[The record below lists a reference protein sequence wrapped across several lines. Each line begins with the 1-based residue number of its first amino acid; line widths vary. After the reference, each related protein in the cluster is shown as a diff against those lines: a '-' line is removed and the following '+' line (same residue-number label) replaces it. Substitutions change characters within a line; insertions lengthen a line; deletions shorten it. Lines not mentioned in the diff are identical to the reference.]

1 MLYVADLHIHS
12 HFSIATSGEC
22 DPVHLFEA
30 AARKGIQ
37 LVGTGDFTHPGW
49 RSELAETLE
58 PDNGSGLL
66 RLKPELERQV
76 RRRLSGPAASAT
88 VRFVLSSEIS
98 SIYKR
103 GGRARKVH
111 NVILMPSLEAA
122 ARLSERL
129 ERIGNIRS
137 DGRPIL
143 GLDCRDLLAM
153 SLEAEPDCCFIPAHI
168 WTPHFSVFGS
178 KSGFDRME
186 DCYGDLTGAIYAVE
200 TGLSSDPPMN
210 WRLSALDRFALVSNS
225 DAHSPDK
232 LAREA
237 NLIDDE
243 LSWKGLTGA
252 LRSRDPQRFVGTLEF
267 HPEEGKYHYDGHRA
281 CGVRLHPDE
290 AAALGGRCPVCG
302 GKLTGGVYGR
312 VVELADRPD
321 GAHPAAARYYE
332 HLVPLREILAEVL
345 DAGPATKK
353 TESLLQRVLSNLGQ
367 ELEVLRHT
375 PLEDIARLAG
385 PLAAEAVRRS
395 RAGELSVDP
404 GYDGEFGTVRIF
416 APGERDSGAGQMF
429 FFAAESAPPN
439 EAPTPASGPAR
450 PAVKAP
456 RTEQPAVVVE
466 TTGSTDPLAAL
477 DPAQRAAV
485 EHDGDSPVAVAA
497 GPGTGKTRCLAARVL
512 HLLRERG
519 VSPGSITAI
528 TFTNRA
534 AEQMHTRIESQAG
547 ALLEGRAGRMFV
559 GTFHA
564 WCLECL
570 SRVLGRT
577 PVLLDEN
584 ERLDLLR
591 ECLEPGGGARLAQVS
606 EAISLAVSRLE
617 SPDSYRGPEA
627 VRAAWTAYRS
637 LCGRLGVLDFD
648 SLIAETVRLLSE
660 DPQALA
666 AARAGAN
673 QLLVDEFQDVNP
685 AQYELVRWL
694 AGPGGAGLFVIGDP
708 NQSIYAFR
716 GAVPDI
722 FERLKDDYPAALV
735 LSLSTGYR
743 CSPVVTRAAG
753 ALIAAGGSPWAA
765 PQAAGGPE
773 TPLRQMRCPSET
785 AEAIAVVREV
795 TRLAGGAS
803 MLEAHGQGRAGR
815 HSGTD
820 EDDCDY
826 SFGDVLVV
834 ARTGALLEELERA
847 FVVEGLPCRV
857 RASRSFL
864 ADREV
869 QGLLALLRLA
879 ATAQDNLHFRGALR
893 LAGLDPEGEYFARL
907 AQNAAEHGR
916 PLLAELKAQ
925 ISREVPLSR
934 HGEKAAR
941 FLELVDRCR
950 RDLDRLPP
958 NALLESLAGELLPR
972 RPGRPEPLEHLLRVA
987 EPFTGAREFL
997 RRVALQA
1004 EGDLERSS
1012 GRAAAEAVTL
1022 SSMHAAKGLE
1032 FPVVFI
1038 CGLEAGQLPLEREGC
1053 DPAEERRLLYVAMTR
1068 AGRRLYLTSSARRL
1082 LHGRTLEAGWSP
1094 LVADIPAECLETFAP
1109 LPPRRRPPDRQLDL
1123 L

>member
-12 HFSIATSGEC
+12 HFSIATSGES

-49 RSELAETLE
+49 REELAQSLE
-58 PDNGSGLL
+58 PDDGSGLL
-66 RLKPELERQV
+66 RLKPELEHQV
-76 RRRLSGPAASAT
+76 RRRLSGPAAGAT
-88 VRFVLSSEIS
+88 VRFILSSEIS
-98 SIYKR
+98 SIYKK

-122 ARLSERL
+122 TRLSDRL

-143 GLDCRDLLAM
+143 GLDCRDLLEM
-153 SLEAEPDCCFIPAHI
+153 SLATEPDCCFIPAHI

-237 NLIDDE
+237 NLIDGE
-243 LSWKGLTGA
+243 LSWQGLTGA

-267 HPEEGKYHYDGHRA
+267 HPEEGKYHYDGHRS

-290 AAALGGRCPVCG
+290 VAALGGRCPVCG

-321 GAHPAAARYYE
+321 GAHPAAAREFE

-345 DAGPATKK
+345 DSGPATKK
-353 TESLLQRVLSNLGQ
+353 TQALLERVTSSLGT

-385 PLAAEAVRRS
+385 PLAAEAVRRT

-429 FFAAESAPPN
+429 FFAAESAPQAGEPSP
-439 EAPTPASGPAR
+439 APAPSRTAI
-450 PAVKAP
+450 KTP
-456 RTEQPAVVVE
+456 RTVQPVAE
-466 TTGSTDPLAAL
+466 TATAAPQDPLAAL
-477 DPAQRAAV
+477 DPAQREAV
-485 EHDGDSPVAVAA
+485 VYDGDGPVAVAA

-512 HLLRERG
+512 HLLRERAAA
-519 VSPGSITAI
+519 PGSITAI

-534 AEQMHTRIESQAG
+534 AEEMKSRIENQAG
-547 ALLEGRAGRMFV
+547 ALLEGRAGRPFV

-564 WCLECL
+564 WCLDCL
-570 SRVLGRT
+570 GHAMGHT

-584 ERLDLLR
+584 ERLQLLR
-591 ECLEPGGGARLAQVS
+591 ECLEPGGGARQRQVS
-606 EAISLAVSRLE
+606 EAISLAAARLE

-627 VRAAWTAYRS
+627 VRAAWTAYRA
-637 LCGRLGVLDFD
+637 LCERLGVLDFD
-648 SLIAETVRLLSE
+648 SLITETVRLLSH
-660 DPQALA
+660 DPDTLA
-666 AARAGAN
+666 AARAGAGN
-673 QLLVDEFQDVNP
+673 LLVDEFQDVNP

-716 GAVPDI
+716 GAAPDI
-722 FERLKDDYPAALV
+722 FERLSADYPAAKVMNLT
-735 LSLSTGYR
+735 TGYR
-743 CSPVVTRAAG
+743 CSPVVTRASA
-753 ALIAAGGSPWAA
+753 ALIAAGGSPWRA
-765 PQAAGGPE
+765 PQAVCGPE
-773 TPLRQMRCPSET
+773 TPLQQMRCPSET

-815 HSGTD
+815 RSGAE

-826 SFGDVLVV
+826 SFGDMLVV

-879 ATAQDNLHFRGALR
+879 AAAQDNLHFRGALR
-893 LAGLDPEGEYFARL
+893 LAG
-907 AQNAAEHGR
+907 
-916 PLLAELKAQ
+916 
-925 ISREVPLSR
+925 
-934 HGEKAAR
+934 
-941 FLELVDRCR
+941 
-950 RDLDRLPP
+950 
-958 NALLESLAGELLPR
+958 
-972 RPGRPEPLEHLLRVA
+972 
-987 EPFTGAREFL
+987 
-997 RRVALQA
+997 
-1004 EGDLERSS
+1004 
-1012 GRAAAEAVTL
+1012 
-1022 SSMHAAKGLE
+1022 
-1032 FPVVFI
+1032 
-1038 CGLEAGQLPLEREGC
+1038 
-1053 DPAEERRLLYVAMTR
+1053 
-1068 AGRRLYLTSSARRL
+1068 
-1082 LHGRTLEAGWSP
+1082 
-1094 LVADIPAECLETFAP
+1094 
-1109 LPPRRRPPDRQLDL
+1109 
-1123 L
+1123 